1 MRHEPHH
8 EEEERVRAAQA
19 VDDDEPPPA
28 APPPDSPPDPPDPPG
43 DDDFDS
49 GGGDDGEGVELDEV
63 DVKDLLRAAMEAPV
77 SSGRRIADGVHRKI
91 YEASGGRFFADGWST
106 TPAPRATYI
115 VTSVLMLLVIAL
127 AWVLLSPWGL

>member
-19 VDDDEPPPA
+19 VDDDVPPNA
-28 APPPDSPPDPPDPPG
+28 GPPPDSPDPPG
-43 DDDFDS
+43 EPPDDEFDS
-49 GGGDDGEGVELDEV
+49 GGGDDDEGVELDDV

-106 TPAPRATYI
+106 TQAPRATYI

-127 AWVLLSPWGL
+127 AWLLLSPWGL